1 MPPRADVLR
10 RRESRTEAR
19 TRRPGWAVAPL
30 LLALVVAGQGSA
42 SAASTPIGVGGATWT
57 PKVVSMTVTPSG
69 WRERYDSVYVFL
81 RLAWSRKTARALR
94 GYEARGLRYTQ
105 ELNDLRSRMSATGF
119 WMSDLPG
126 AVFDS
131 DDDDGDGRAEELEI
145 TVTEPGAI
153 EPGRVYVIGFQ
164 LSRWS
169 QPCAGCDWAWN
180 RRATDLWALS
190 QLSSFFLGEWQAERW
205 TSPYASVAIP
215 RMRPP
220 ARLAG

>member
-1 MPPRADVLR
+1 MRSPADPVMRRVRRAIL
-10 RRESRTEAR
+10 
-19 TRRPGWAVAPL
+19 PL
-30 LLALVVAGQGSA
+30 LLALLVPGQGTVSGA
-42 SAASTPIGVGGATWT
+42 TTPIGVGGATWT
-57 PKVVSMTVTPSG
+57 PMVVSLTVTPSG

-126 AVFDS
+126 AAFDA
-131 DDDDGDGRAEELEI
+131 DDDDEDGIWEELEV
-145 TVTEPGAI
+145 TVTDPDAI
-153 EPGRVYVIGFQ
+153 EPGRVYTIGFQ

-169 QPCAGCDWAWN
+169 RACDSCEWTWN
-180 RRATDLWALS
+180 RRGTDLWALS
-190 QLSSFFLGEWQAERW
+190 QLSRYFFGEWQAERW
-205 TSPYASVAIP
+205 TPPYASVTIP

-220 ARLAG
+220 ASPSR